1 MPISTDEISQTF
13 RVVST
18 SCEGGILHVTGRSPA
33 SRGTRREDRTYNRFP
48 VERSI
53 QLIPHGSASLPLSCP
68 QANAEVS
75 TLSSTSEFLL
85 EAPLP
90 PCHPERSR
98 GTCSSTQ
105 PQANA
110 EVRTLS
116 STS

>member
-75 TLSSTSEFLL
+75 TLFPPLANSSWKR
-85 EAPLP
+85 
-90 PCHPERSR
+90 RS
-98 GTCSSTQ
+98 
-105 PQANA
+105 P
-110 EVRTLS
+110 LS
-116 STS
+116 SRAKPRDLKFHSTPSQCRGQDSFLH